1 MKVRKGPPRVRKGPP
16 KFEGGLMSI
25 QLPNLIGSVRVSM
38 GFVGCE
44 LILTDLNS
52 LCLCDSVRT
61 HSA

>member
-1 MKVRKGPPRVRKGPP
+1 
-16 KFEGGLMSI
+16 MSI